1 MKYKTIFSAIIF
13 SISSVFVALF
23 GPWNSAIQT
32 LIICMGI
39 DYITGLILAAVF
51 KKSKKSKSG
60 GLSSLAG
67 WKGIARKGITL
78 LIVLIANRLDL
89 MLNVVYIRDAVIIA
103 FTVNEILSIIENAAV
118 MGIPIPE
125 VIKKAIDLL
134 KNKEIEQ

>member
-23 GPWNSAIQT
+23 GPWNTAIQT

-78 LIVLIANRLDL
+78 LIVLIANRLDI

-118 MGIPIPE
+118 MGIPIPD

>member
-1 MKYKTIFSAIIF
+1 MKYKTVFSAIIF
-13 SISSVFVALF
+13 SISSIFVALF

-39 DYITGLILAAVF
+39 DYLTGLILAAVF

-78 LIVLIANRLDL
+78 LIVLIANRLDI

-134 KNKEIEQ
+134 KNKEFEQ

>member
-13 SISSVFVALF
+13 SVSSVFVAFF

-78 LIVLIANRLDL
+78 LIVLIANRLDI